1 MAPNNDS
8 YEIIGFCTEQEF
20 VPLLDFLIR
29 HPVII
34 PPIDELN
41 NTYELEE
48 EKNPVTWKSQLGVS
62 DNAH

>member
-1 MAPNNDS
+1 
-8 YEIIGFCTEQEF
+8 
-20 VPLLDFLIR
+20 LLDFLIR

-34 PPIDELN
+34 PPIDELD

-48 EKNPVTWKSQLGVS
+48 EKNPVTWKSHLDVS